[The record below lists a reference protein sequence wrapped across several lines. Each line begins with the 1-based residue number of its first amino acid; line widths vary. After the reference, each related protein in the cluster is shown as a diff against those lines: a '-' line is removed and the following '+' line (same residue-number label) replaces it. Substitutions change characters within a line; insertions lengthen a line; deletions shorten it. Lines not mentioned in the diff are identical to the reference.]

1 MSIHI
6 GANNIIKNSI
16 FNGDESK
23 KKKWVEKHPVFISI
37 LCSFLVGVILLFS
50 FWQDIVSWLEGIF

>member
-6 GANNIIKNSI
+6 GDNNIIKNSS
-16 FNGDESK
+16 FNDCEHK
-23 KKKWVEKHPVFISI
+23 KKKWVERHPVLVSI
-37 LCSFLVGVILLFS
+37 ICSFLVGFILLFS

>member
-6 GANNIIKNSI
+6 GDNNIIKNSI

-37 LCSFLVGVILLFS
+37 ICSFLVGVILLFS

>member
-6 GANNIIKNSI
+6 GENNIIKNSI
-16 FNGDESK
+16 FNGDERK
-23 KKKWVEKHPVFISI
+23 KKKWVEKHPVFFSI

>member
-6 GANNIIKNSI
+6 GDNNIIKNSI